1 MIPSVLPTGKPTIR
15 QPTISPTGKP
25 TIRQPTIRQPTISPT
40 FQNKMSFET
49 SMTLSGLTKPEL
61 DKSSQTAIVIAVSKS
76 SNISSE
82 YVSFENQ
89 HLIIQRK
96 LTIYHILSTYS
107 VEAITKIS
115 MPISNI
121 NPLTLY
127 TMITKQLSTSVANGN
142 FIIYLTQI
150 SILLNTTTQNVVV
163 SNFVNS
169 PMIVI
174 MPTEMP
180 TEMPTKMP
188 TNPNNIFIVI
198 FTIVGIFVII
208 QTISTIVNKKYT
220 NNILK
225 NKFQP
230 KKLII
235 STTISNRDFLLP
247 NSDTIQANFV

>member
-1 MIPSVLPTGKPTIR
+1 
-15 QPTISPTGKP
+15 
-25 TIRQPTIRQPTISPT
+25 
-40 FQNKMSFET
+40 MSFET

-82 YVSFENQ
+82 YVSFESQ
-89 HLIIQRK
+89 RVIIRRK
-96 LTIYHILSTYS
+96 LTIYSILSTYS
-107 VEAITKIS
+107 VEAITKIN
-115 MPISNI
+115 MPIGNI
-121 NPLTLY
+121 NPITLY
-127 TMITKQLSTSVANGN
+127 NIITKQLSTSIANGN
-142 FIIYLTQI
+142 FIIFLTQI
-150 SILLNTTTQNVVV
+150 SILLNATSTQNVVV

-174 MPTEMP
+174 MPSQMP
-180 TEMPTKMP
+180 TEMPTETP
-188 TNPNNIFIVI
+188 SNPNNIFIVI

-208 QTISTIVNKKYT
+208 QTISTILNKKYT

-247 NSDTIQANFV
+247 KSDTVQTNFV